1 MSEKPQQIAL
11 FCDEA
16 GKESDRYLAVGG
28 LIVSSTDAPFIRA
41 NFERF
46 RRTLN
51 IRSEV
56 KWNKLKGGNRDK
68 YQSLV
73 HYFFECVA
81 RGELRFHCILV
92 DFQRFNHDL
101 REDGGRN
108 ESLKRMYWQLLLHR
122 LGKKHGQTCHL
133 YAFPDKA
140 NELTGLDAMRQGL
153 NAVLRRSH
161 GCEGEPVKAIKFRDS
176 ETEPML
182 QLNDL
187 ILGGVCYQKNR
198 RFEAEDAGQP
208 KANLA
213 GYILGRAGLL
223 NYNLDTPVAVKD
235 FTVWN
240 LKSEHLKGG
249 P

>member
-1 MSEKPQQIAL
+1 MAL

-28 LIVSSTDAPFIRA
+28 LVVSAFDAPIIRR

-46 RRTLN
+46 IRSLN

-56 KWNKLKGGNRDK
+56 KWNKTKGGTKDK
-68 YQSLV
+68 YLSLV
-73 HYFFECVA
+73 HYFFGCID
-81 RGELRFHCILV
+81 RGQIQFHCLLV
-92 DFQRFNHDL
+92 DFERFNHDL

-108 ESLKRMYWQLLLHR
+108 ESLKRMYYQLILHR
-122 LGKKHGQTCHL
+122 LGKKHGQTCSL

-140 NELTGLDAMRQGL
+140 NELTGLDGMKWGL
-153 NAVLRRSH
+153 NSTLRRYH
-161 GCEGEPVKAIKFRDS
+161 GCKGDPVKAIKFRNS
-176 ETEPML
+176 ETEPLL

-198 RFEAEDAGQP
+198 RFEADDAGHP

-213 GYILGRAGLL
+213 GYIMGRAGLL
-223 NYNLDTPVAVKD
+223 NYNVDTVKSARN
-235 FTVWN
+235 FTIWN

-249 P
+249 PQR